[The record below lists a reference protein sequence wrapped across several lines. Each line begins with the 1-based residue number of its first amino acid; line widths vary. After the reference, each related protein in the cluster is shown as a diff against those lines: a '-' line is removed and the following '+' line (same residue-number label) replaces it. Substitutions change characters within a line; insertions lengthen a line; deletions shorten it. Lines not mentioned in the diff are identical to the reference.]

1 MNLSKSM
8 NFSPLDFVRRR
19 SRKYLR
25 RGFGDELFKREF
37 FQRLLG
43 YSLDEEGRVTEKF
56 EGMKVSYRF
65 DSLPGRCVFL
75 GGEYEED
82 DARFCLDCIRGIAN
96 PVVIEAGTHVGFHA
110 LRWLKWRGDLRM
122 LAVEANP
129 ETAALLRGNVENNG
143 FGSRCRVYDLAVGDR
158 EGDVEFILSSDDAFS
173 SLIFNQRVPEKRR
186 LKVPMKTLDWLVQ
199 EACLER
205 LDLIKIDV
213 EGAELLVLS
222 GAQAV
227 ISQFQPHIF
236 MEIYSRNNLSVPP
249 EETIRRMIAH
259 GYEARIVVDGESVP
273 WRAHDDRHANYYFRP
288 PGAAVHPA

>member
-1 MNLSKSM
+1 M

-25 RGFGDELFKREF
+25 KGFGDGLFKREII
-37 FQRLLG
+37 QRLLG
-43 YSLDEEGRVTEKF
+43 YRLDGEGRVTEKF
-56 EGMKVSYRF
+56 EGMNVSYRF

-96 PVVIEAGTHVGFHA
+96 PVVIDAGANAGFHT

-129 ETAALLRGNVENNG
+129 ETAALLRENVKNNG
-143 FGSRCRVYDLAVGDR
+143 FGPRCEVSDLALGDR

-173 SLIFNQRVPEKRR
+173 SLISNQRVPEKRR
-186 LKVPMKTLDWLVQ
+186 VKVPMKTLDLLVQ
-199 EACLER
+199 EARLDK

-213 EGAELLVLS
+213 EGAELMVLS
-222 GAQAV
+222 GAQAA
-227 ISQFQPHIF
+227 ISQFRPHIF
-236 MEIYSRNNLSVPP
+236 MEIHSRNNPAVAP
-249 EETIRRMIAH
+249 EETIRRMIAL
-259 GYEARIVVDGESVP
+259 GYEARIVIDGESHP

-288 PGAAVHPA
+288 SPSPDHPA